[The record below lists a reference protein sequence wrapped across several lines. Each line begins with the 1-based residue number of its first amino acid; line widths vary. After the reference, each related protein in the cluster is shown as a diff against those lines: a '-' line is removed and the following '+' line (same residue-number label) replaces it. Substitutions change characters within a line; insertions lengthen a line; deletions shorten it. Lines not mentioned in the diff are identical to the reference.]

1 MLLIFTKLES
11 YGVSGQVLDLTC
23 LLCII
28 DVFRWLWMGDLYK
41 NIHLILEFL
50 KVPFLVLQ
58 FFSYKL
64 VIFLMMLSVVLL
76 SMPMVLLST
85 ISVIRSDICGN
96 NQNWFLNLNL
106 IYEALWNGTESGL
119 LISML
124 EKLILFRSTSLIT
137 LVLLM

>member
-96 NQNWFLNLNL
+96 N
-106 IYEALWNGTESGL
+106 
-119 LISML
+119 
-124 EKLILFRSTSLIT
+124 
-137 LVLLM
+137 